1 MEDLRIDLVTDD
13 HAGELLTVQRA
24 AFVTEAQHYDNPHLP
39 VLTQTL
45 EELRAD
51 LARPEVVTLGAWV
64 GHRLVGSIRV
74 EVEDQKANLGR
85 FAVVPDLQGRGLGT
99 DLLMQV
105 LNYLPEQISEVW
117 IFTGKDT
124 KQNLDMYAKNGFE
137 HQYDEHT
144 GDLTYA
150 YLRKILGEHA
160 VDDEG
165 ADDAE
170 QVGAPQA

>member
-150 YLRKILGEHA
+150 HLRKILGEHG
-160 VDDEG
+160 VGEDDDEEPG
-165 ADDAE
+165 VTPA
-170 QVGAPQA
+170 